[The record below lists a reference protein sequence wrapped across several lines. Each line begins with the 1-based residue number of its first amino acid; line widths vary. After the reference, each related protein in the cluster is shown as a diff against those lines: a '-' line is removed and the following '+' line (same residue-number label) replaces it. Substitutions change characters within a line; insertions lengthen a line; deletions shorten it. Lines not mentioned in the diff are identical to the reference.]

1 MDRNS
6 ALRRRKDIL
15 QMLGFHGLAPRFHWS
30 HEVDQT
36 IVFDAWDHQWQRDD
50 KGARIR
56 YPLRTNGAHYN
67 LAESKQNPRA
77 GHSRWQCHVDMV
89 IGGQRTPR
97 AIVPVANDPNAK
109 PNRGAKGWR
118 PLVIDGHIE
127 VEDGQI
133 WFCVDGETP
142 L

>member
-1 MDRNS
+1 
-6 ALRRRKDIL
+6 
-15 QMLGFHGLAPRFHWS
+15 MLGFHGLAPRFHWS

-89 IGGQRTPR
+89 IGG
-97 AIVPVANDPNAK
+97 AAYAACDSA
-109 PNRGAKGWR
+109 G
-118 PLVIDGHIE
+118 
-127 VEDGQI
+127 GQ
-133 WFCVDGETP
+133 
-142 L
+142 

>member
-1 MDRNS
+1 MS
-6 ALRRRKDIL
+6 TWL
-15 QMLGFHGLAPRFHWS
+15 S
-30 HEVDQT
+30 
-36 IVFDAWDHQWQRDD
+36 
-50 KGARIR
+50 
-56 YPLRTNGAHYN
+56 
-67 LAESKQNPRA
+67 
-77 GHSRWQCHVDMV
+77 
-89 IGGQRTPR
+89 GGQRTPR